1 LLGLPIDAVDWAS
14 GAAREVV
21 REILRR
27 QLPEFHFSLDVEA
40 GTLTKVRL
48 SMFPTGQLVRT
59 ASVSLRSNTI
69 PNLLLVHARPALDI
83 QANSM
88 RGLPVEYVERRI
100 QNFTSKVR
108 QATITDPVIQQFG
121 LKVTPIV
128 RPGVDTQVDVTVETE
143 SWRISAETHLDI
155 GRDKDNISGEAHI
168 GKRLGSHDELFL
180 ELKILPGDMTWQF
193 MPGFGHQFG
202 SDTWIGIRYRT
213 NDHELGW
220 RLNQGLG
227 GRWSLRAERWPGID
241 RSEVGVRYK
250 LHDFLSAEFVWT
262 NERNWF
268 RLVGHL

>member
-1 LLGLPIDAVDWAS
+1 VDWAS

-100 QNFTSKVR
+100 QTFTNKVR

-128 RPGVDTQVDVTVETE
+128 RPGVDTQVDVTVEAE

-155 GRDKDNISGEAHI
+155 GRDKDNISGEVHI
-168 GKRLGSHDELFL
+168 GKRLGAHDELFL

-193 MPGFGHQFG
+193 MPGVGHQFG

-213 NDHELGW
+213 NDQELGW